1 MSNTTTYTPHT
12 PEHDARTSR
21 KRRGKLRTMQLAAV
35 VMMTISGGPY
45 GLEPLMNY
53 VGSHGAMALLL
64 LTPLLWDIPT
74 MLAVLELNS
83 MMPVTGGYYQWVKR
97 ALGLRFAWYEGLWTW
112 LYTFV
117 DLAIYPVLFVEYV
130 SFIVPEVMAFKVPIC
145 LLIIWSSAYLNI
157 RGIVPVGK
165 VSEVLGLAVITPFV
179 VMLAVYVWNHGG
191 DVGALKVP
199 SPSLEGLSLAS
210 LGMGLYTVM
219 WNFLGWDNVTTYA
232 DEVAKPVR
240 SYVKSVGTSFVVI
253 FLIYFIAIVLAS
265 SSGVDFSALE
275 DKGFPMLGTVIGGG
289 WLGMLVALGGMAS
302 GLGLYS
308 SVLLSVSRI
317 PKVMAEDGLLPSV
330 VMREHPRYGTPV
342 ISILVCS
349 VVVSIMIVLSFA
361 ELLIMDVIIYGA
373 ALSLEFV
380 SLVVLRHRE
389 PHVPRPFRIPLPT
402 RLLPLLFLVPMLV
415 YATALVGVS
424 ISEEHALLPTMIA
437 LGVLVSGEVL
447 WQLVKRRRTV

>member
-1 MSNTTTYTPHT
+1 MSHSTTYHTHSSQPPPHK
-12 PEHDARTSR
+12 PI

-45 GLEPLMNY
+45 GLEPLLNY

-130 SFIVPEVMAFKVPIC
+130 SFIVPEVMAFKIPIC

-179 VMLAVYVWNHGG
+179 VMLGVFAWGHGS
-191 DVGALKVP
+191 GALTVP
-199 SPSLEGLSLAS
+199 APSLNNLSLAS

-240 SYVKSVGTSFVVI
+240 SYVKSVGTSFIVI
-253 FLIYFIAIVLAS
+253 FVIYFIAIVLAS
-265 SSGVDFSALE
+265 GSGVSFSELE
-275 DKGFPMLGTVIGGG
+275 EKGFPMLGTAIGGQ
-289 WLGMLVALGGMAS
+289 WLGVLVALGGMAS

-317 PKVMAEDGLLPSV
+317 PKVMAEDKLLPAA
-330 VMREHPRYGTPV
+330 VMREHPQYGTPV
-342 ISILVCS
+342 VSILICS
-349 VVVSIMIVLSFA
+349 VVVSVMIMLSFA

-380 SLVVLRHRE
+380 ALVVLRRRE
-389 PHVPRPFRIPLPT
+389 PNTPRPFRIPLPT
-402 RLLPLLFLVPMLV
+402 KFLPGFFALPMLV

-424 ISEEHALLPTMIA
+424 ISEEHALLPTAIA
-437 LGVLVSGEVL
+437 LGVLVLGEVL
-447 WQLVKRRRTV
+447 WRVVKPRAVP

>member
-1 MSNTTTYTPHT
+1 MSQTTTYTPHT
-12 PEHDARTSR
+12 PDHDGRKSH

-64 LTPLLWDIPT
+64 ITPLLWDIPT

-130 SFIVPEVMAFKVPIC
+130 SFLVPEVMAFKIPIC

-179 VMLAVYVWNHGG
+179 VMLGVYVWNHGG
-191 DVGALKVP
+191 SMAAVSVP
-199 SPSLEGLSLAS
+199 SPSLENLSLAS

-240 SYVKSVGTSFVVI
+240 SYVRSVGTSFVVI
-253 FLIYFIAIVLAS
+253 FIIYFIAIVLAS
-265 SSGVDFSALE
+265 STGVSFSELE
-275 DKGFPMLGTVIGGG
+275 DRGFPMLGTMIGGR

-317 PKVMAEDGLLPSV
+317 PKVMAEDRLLPAM

-342 ISILVCS
+342 TSILICS

-380 SLVVLRHRE
+380 ALVVLRHRE
-389 PHVPRPFRIPLPT
+389 PHAPRPFRIPLPT
-402 RLLPLLFLVPMLV
+402 KALPFFFIIPMLV
-415 YATALVGVS
+415 YVTALVGVS
-424 ISEEHALLPTMIA
+424 ISEEHAFLPTMIA
-437 LGVLVSGEVL
+437 LGVLVLGEVL
-447 WQLVKRRRTV
+447 WQVVRRYRTD